1 MTVMAHKVHPK
12 AFRIKETKD
21 WSSRW
26 IEKKN
31 YAKTLQEDFMI
42 REFLL
47 KKLKEASVE
56 SVDIERI
63 LGKIMVIVT
72 SGRPGLI
79 IGRAGAGIESLRKA
93 IEGIVG
99 KTKAK
104 EVRLDVREI
113 KNPWESATLTAQ
125 FVAQQLEKRMPA
137 RRVLKQTL
145 QKVMTTKGIE
155 GVKVEIA
162 GRLGGAEIARREW
175 LKQGRLPLATLRAK
189 IDYGFAEALTT
200 FGTIGVKV
208 WIFKGEE
215 F

>member
-1 MTVMAHKVHPK
+1 MAHKVHPK
-12 AFRIKETKD
+12 IFRIKETKD

-31 YAKTLQEDFMI
+31 YAKTLQADFLI

-56 SVDIERI
+56 SVDIERFG
-63 LGKIMVIVT
+63 GKIMVIVT

-79 IGRAGAGIESLRKA
+79 IGRAGAGIETLRKS
-93 IEGIVG
+93 IEKIVG
-99 KTKAK
+99 KVQAK
-104 EVRLDVREI
+104 EVRLEVREI

-125 FVAQQLEKRMPA
+125 FVAQQIEKRMPA

-145 QKVMTTKGIE
+145 QKVMATKGIE

-162 GRLGGAEIARREW
+162 GRLGGADIARREW

-189 IDYGFAEALTT
+189 IDYGTAQALTT
-200 FGTIGVKV
+200 FGTIGVKI

-215 F
+215 FE

>member
-1 MTVMAHKVHPK
+1 MAHKVHPK
-12 AFRIKETKD
+12 AFRIKEMKD

-26 IEKKN
+26 IDQKN
-31 YAKTLQEDFMI
+31 YAKTLQEDFVI

-79 IGRAGAGIESLRKA
+79 IGRAGAGIESLRKS
-93 IEGIVG
+93 IEGLVG

-104 EVRLDVREI
+104 EVRLDVQEV
-113 KNPWESATLTAQ
+113 KNPWGSATLTAQ

>member
-1 MTVMAHKVHPK
+1 MAHKVHPK

-113 KNPWESATLTAQ
+113 KNLWESATLTAQ

>member
-1 MTVMAHKVHPK
+1 MAHKVHPK
-12 AFRIKETKD
+12 AFRIKEMKD

-31 YAKTLQEDFMI
+31 YAKTLQGDFVI

-56 SVDIERI
+56 SVDIERFP
-63 LGKIMVIVT
+63 GKIMITVT

-79 IGRAGAGIESLRKA
+79 IGRGGAGIESLRKS
-93 IEGIVG
+93 IEVLVG

-104 EVRLDVREI
+104 EVRLDVQEI

-145 QKVMTTKGIE
+145 QKVMVTKGIG

-215 F
+215 FK

>member
-1 MTVMAHKVHPK
+1 MAHKVHPK
-12 AFRIKETKD
+12 AFRIKEMKD

-31 YAKTLQEDFMI
+31 YAKTLQEDFVI

-56 SVDIERI
+56 SVDIERFP
-63 LGKIMVIVT
+63 GKLMVIVT

-79 IGRAGAGIESLRKA
+79 IGRAGAGIETLRKS

-99 KTKAK
+99 KAKAK

-125 FVAQQLEKRMPA
+125 FVAQQLEKRMPP

-145 QKVMTTKGIE
+145 QKVMATKGIE

-215 F
+215 FE

>member
-1 MTVMAHKVHPK
+1 MAHKVHPK

-31 YAKTLQEDFMI
+31 YAKTLQEDFII

-56 SVDIERI
+56 SIDIERI

-79 IGRAGAGIESLRKA
+79 IGRGGAGIEQLRKS
-93 IEGIVG
+93 IETIVG
-99 KTKAK
+99 KARAK
-104 EVRLDVREI
+104 EVKLDVREV

-125 FVAQQLEKRMPA
+125 FVAQQLEKRMPP

-145 QKVMTTKGIE
+145 QKVMASKGIE

-215 F
+215 FE

>member
-12 AFRIKETKD
+12 AFRIKEMKD

-26 IEKKN
+26 IDQKN
-31 YAKTLQEDFMI
+31 YAKTLQEDFVI

-79 IGRAGAGIESLRKA
+79 IGRAGAGIESLRKS
-93 IEGIVG
+93 IEGLVG

-104 EVRLDVREI
+104 EVRLDVQEV
-113 KNPWESATLTAQ
+113 KNPWGSATLTAQ

>member
-1 MTVMAHKVHPK
+1 MAHKVHPK

-47 KKLKEASVE
+47 RKLKEASVE

-79 IGRAGAGIESLRKA
+79 IGRAGAGIEILRKS

-99 KTKAK
+99 KARAK
-104 EVRLDVREI
+104 EVRLEVREI

-145 QKVMTTKGIE
+145 QKVMATKGIE

-189 IDYGFAEALTT
+189 IDYGFAEAFTT

-215 F
+215 FK

>member
-1 MTVMAHKVHPK
+1 MAHKVHPK

-79 IGRAGAGIESLRKA
+79 IGRGGAGIEILRKA
-93 IEGIVG
+93 IEGLVG

-104 EVRLDVREI
+104 EVRLEVREI

-145 QKVMTTKGIE
+145 QKVMATKGIE

-215 F
+215 FE

>member
-1 MTVMAHKVHPK
+1 MAHKVHPK

-31 YAKTLQEDFMI
+31 YAKTLQEDFVI

-56 SVDIERI
+56 SIDIERI

-72 SGRPGLI
+72 SGRPGII
-79 IGRAGAGIESLRKA
+79 IGRGGAGIEQLRKS
-93 IEGIVG
+93 IETIVG
-99 KTKAK
+99 KARAK
-104 EVRLDVREI
+104 EVKLDVREV

-125 FVAQQLEKRMPA
+125 FVAQQLEKRMPP

-145 QKVMTTKGIE
+145 QKVMASKGME

-208 WIFKGEE
+208 WIYKGEE
-215 F
+215 FE

>member
-1 MTVMAHKVHPK
+1 MAHKVHPK
-12 AFRIKETKD
+12 AFRMKEMKD

-31 YAKTLQEDFMI
+31 YAKTLQEDFVI

-56 SVDIERI
+56 SIDIERI

-79 IGRAGAGIESLRKA
+79 IGRAGAGIEILRKS

-99 KTKAK
+99 KAKAK
-104 EVRLDVREI
+104 EVRLEVREI

-125 FVAQQLEKRMPA
+125 FVAQQLEKRMPP

-145 QKVMTTKGIE
+145 QKAMATKGIE

-175 LKQGRLPLATLRAK
+175 LKLGRLPLATLRAR

-208 WIFKGEE
+208 WMFKGEE
-215 F
+215 FK

>member
-1 MTVMAHKVHPK
+1 MAHKVHPK
-12 AFRIKETKD
+12 AFRMREMKD

-31 YAKTLQEDFMI
+31 YAKTLQEDFVI

-79 IGRAGAGIESLRKA
+79 IGRAGAGIETLRKS
-93 IEGIVG
+93 IESIVG
-99 KTKAK
+99 KAKAK
-104 EVRLDVREI
+104 EVRLEVREI

-125 FVAQQLEKRMPA
+125 FVAQQLEKRMPP

-145 QKVMTTKGIE
+145 QKVMATKGIE

-175 LKQGRLPLATLRAK
+175 LKQGRLPLGTLRAK

-208 WIFKGEE
+208 WTFKGEE
-215 F
+215 FE

>member
-1 MTVMAHKVHPK
+1 MAHKVHPK

-31 YAKTLQEDFMI
+31 YAKTLQEDFVI

-72 SGRPGLI
+72 SGRPGLV
-79 IGRAGAGIESLRKA
+79 IGRAGAGIETLRKS

-99 KTKAK
+99 KEKAK
-104 EVRLDVREI
+104 EVRLQVREI

-145 QKVMTTKGIE
+145 QKVMATKGME
-155 GVKVEIA
+155 GFKVEIA

-200 FGTIGVKV
+200 YGTIGVKV

-215 F
+215 FE